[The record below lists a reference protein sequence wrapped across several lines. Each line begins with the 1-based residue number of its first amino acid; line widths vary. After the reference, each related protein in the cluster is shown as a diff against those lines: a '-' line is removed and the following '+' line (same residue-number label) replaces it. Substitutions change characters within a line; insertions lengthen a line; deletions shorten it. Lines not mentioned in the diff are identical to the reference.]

1 MPLVDLTHN
10 EVSTILYY
18 VEGGIQGENLSKES
32 EEEMLIAELARLTT
46 LLNLYENNEE
56 FMKAAIIKRKLEI
69 LHDKLN
75 KL

>member
-32 EEEMLIAELARLTT
+32 EEQIDSIFSKIEN
-46 LLNLYENNEE
+46 LNWEE
-56 FMKAAIIKRKLEI
+56 T
-69 LHDKLN
+69 
-75 KL
+75 